1 MSKKW
6 ISFLTCVAVGLIIW
20 FIPVPAGLKP
30 QAWHLFAIFVATILG
45 FILQPFPM
53 GSMAIMA
60 IVIAVFTRTLTIAQ
74 GLTGFANTTVWLIVS
89 AFLFAAGFIKT
100 GLGRRIAYVIMRRF
114 GDNSLKL
121 AYSLA
126 AANLVLGPVIPSN
139 SARAGGV
146 LFPIVKSLCSVFGS
160 EPGPSSRKIGAFLTV
175 VVFQTDLVICAMF
188 LTSMAANPLMAELA
202 QKTIGVT
209 ITWNGWFIAAIV
221 PGLISLI
228 CTVYAVYR
236 LVTPEVKRT
245 PEATQLADNEL
256 AKMGPMSIKEKYMTA
271 VFITALLGWIF
282 GSTLKLDGTAV
293 ALLGVALMLL
303 TDVLEWKDVVNNHA
317 AWDILCWTGTIL
329 MMAGFLNTFGL
340 IGWFAKLVGA
350 ALVGV
355 PWIIATLAAGV
366 VYMYSHYGFASMS
379 AHVTAMYAAL
389 IAVAAATGAPVF
401 LAAFIV
407 AIAANLCGCLTN
419 FSTGPAPIYFGA
431 GYTTQAEWWK
441 VGFLMS
447 VMNMTI
453 WYGVG
458 MVWWKVLGL
467 W

>member
-6 ISFLTCVAVGLIIW
+6 INFFVCVAVGLIIW
-20 FIPVPAGLKP
+20 FIPVPTGVKL
-30 QAWHLFAIFVATILG
+30 QAWHLFAVFVAVILG
-45 FILQPFPM
+45 FILQPFSM
-53 GSMAIMA
+53 GTLAILGML
-60 IVIAVFTRTLTIAQ
+60 VCVVTRTLTPAQ
-74 GLTGFANTTVWLIVS
+74 GLSGFANGTAWLVVS

-121 AYSLA
+121 AYSLT
-126 AANLVLGPVIPSN
+126 AANLILGPVIPSN

-146 LFPIVKSLCSVFGS
+146 LFPIVKSLCSVSGS
-160 EPGPSSRKIGAFLTV
+160 EPGPTSRRIGSFLMV
-175 VVFQTDLVICAMF
+175 AVFQTDLIICAMF

-228 CTVYAVYR
+228 CTVYVIYL
-236 LVTPEVKRT
+236 LVPPEIKKT

-256 AKMGPMSIKEKYMTA
+256 AKMGPMTIMEKYMM
-271 VFITALLGWIF
+271 VIFLLALLGWIF
-282 GSTLKLDGTAV
+282 GGTLKIDGTTV
-293 ALLGVALMLL
+293 ALIGVVLMVLSG
-303 TDVLEWKDVVNNHA
+303 VLEWKDVLGTSG
-317 AWDILCWTGTIL
+317 AWDILCWIGPVIG
-329 MMAGFLNTFGL
+329 MAGFLNTFGF

-355 PWIIATLAAGV
+355 PWLIATLAAAA

-389 IAVAAATGAPVF
+389 IALAAGAGAPPF
-401 LAAFIV
+401 MAAFIV

-419 FSTGPAPIYFGA
+419 YGTGPAPIYFGA
-431 GYTTQAEWWK
+431 GYTSQAEWWK
-441 VGFLMS
+441 IGFLMS
-447 VMNMTI
+447 VMNMVI
-453 WYGVG
+453 WYGTG
-458 MVWWKVLGL
+458 TIWWKVLGL